1 MGPANEENG
10 YAQVTDDPYFSL
22 VVVNPGLQSDDITIC
37 GKSTASGP
45 SKHTDKLPV
54 IRQIIPSAVT
64 THVPPPTGVTGF
76 MIWSTAKAWDS
87 SRHLTEFLE
96 SLKNVEVDRE
106 GTHFSFYYSNPLIL
120 LSNSWSS
127 YPVALTTQLV
137 TSQKALSKEKST
149 RSVVDQSLAEEKTAR
164 HVAEQ
169 ALKSSNDAKAEL
181 AQELETTQASL
192 TATCDKLIAKSTALD
207 TQVIRNQ

>member
-1 MGPANEENG
+1 
-10 YAQVTDDPYFSL
+10 
-22 VVVNPGLQSDDITIC
+22 
-37 GKSTASGP
+37 
-45 SKHTDKLPV
+45 
-54 IRQIIPSAVT
+54 
-64 THVPPPTGVTGF
+64 
-76 MIWSTAKAWDS
+76 
-87 SRHLTEFLE
+87 
-96 SLKNVEVDRE
+96 
-106 GTHFSFYYSNPLIL
+106 
-120 LSNSWSS
+120 
-127 YPVALTTQLV
+127 LTTQLV

-207 TQVIRNQ
+207 TQVIRDQ